1 MTTEKRLKNSKTTW
15 LETTMGISKSMLSQ
29 ERRHI
34 GRPGQTKDNLGNTR
48 KITVASVNLGTDF
61 GNVRLCA
68 DGRGELERGPNA
80 A

>member
-1 MTTEKRLKNSKTTW
+1 MFRNHSGNFKVNVVPGKQTYY
-15 LETTMGISKSMLSQ
+15 
-29 ERRHI
+29 I
-34 GRPGQTKDNLGNTR
+34 GRPGQTKDNLVNTR

-61 GNVRLCA
+61 GNVSLCA